1 MVTMQAWLSN
11 TLANSPTLHRF
22 VVHDCSLTYLAWGNP
37 NHPPLLFLHGGYAN
51 AQWFSHIAPHFT
63 DQYYVCALNFSGHGL
78 SDWRDQYQ
86 IMDFVDELA
95 GCIAQLNHQPL
106 TLIGHSFGARIA
118 YLYSRL
124 REHQLAYLCLLDP
137 PEVTQTHITL
147 RQELKKSRV
156 QTFYRD
162 PQALIQRFRLIPSQ
176 PIYHPEIVEHVAKNS
191 IICTPEG
198 YRWQTDINLFAKFLP
213 ADIPQNHIACG
224 APVCDLIYGEFS
236 EITTAAVR
244 ETLHAQLP
252 AMQMISLTD
261 AHHALML
268 DQPQTLIQQL
278 KDRILHHSQV
288 VSHAG

>member
-1 MVTMQAWLSN
+1 MQAWLSN
-11 TLANSPTLHRF
+11 TLADNPTLHRF
-22 VVHDCSLTYLAWGNP
+22 VVRDCSLTYLAWGNP

-51 AQWFSHIAPHFT
+51 AHWFSHIAPHFT
-63 DQYYVCALNFSGHGL
+63 DKFYVCALNFSGHGL

-124 REHQLAYLCLLDP
+124 RDHQLAYLCLLDP

-176 PIYHPEIVEHVAKNS
+176 PILHPEIVEYVAKNS
-191 IICTPEG
+191 ITRTDEG
-198 YRWQTDINLFAKFLP
+198 YRWQTDVNLFAKFLP
-213 ADIPQNHIACG
+213 ADIPQAQFTHG
-224 APVCDLIYGEFS
+224 APICDIIFGEFS
-236 EITTAAVR
+236 EITTLIVRDALQANIPAA
-244 ETLHAQLP
+244 EIIPLP
-252 AMQMISLTD
+252 E

-268 DQPQTLIQQL
+268 DQPQALIQQL
-278 KDRILHHSQV
+278 KDRIQHHNQV
-288 VSHAG
+288 VSHVI